1 MSDTIQ
7 SAPAGFFQG
16 APITNGTAVDLVSA
30 TADALAAAAS
40 ASAAAATAETEAA
53 AALTA
58 ATAAESSLASIGTSV
73 TAAAASATA
82 AASSAT
88 TAGTSATNAA
98 TSASAAS
105 TSASGAST
113 SATTATGAASTATT
127 QATNASASATA
138 ASGSASAASASAS
151 SASTSA
157 ASAASTLASAAPL
170 ASPALTGNPTAP
182 TQTALNNST
191 RLATTAYTDAAVGVE
206 NTRALAAEA
215 LKAPLASPTFTG
227 TPAAPTAAA
236 GTNTTQLASTAFV
249 VANGGGGN
257 VGRNLLHNGE
267 FLVNQRGTTAT
278 TNGAYSADRWLLEL
292 STSTGSIATGPLGD
306 ADRTLI
312 ADEAAVQCLNC
323 APTGTAGAGDF
334 FLLAQ
339 RIEGVQRYG
348 GKSITVSGWVE
359 VSSNVGLGIGALQ
372 HFGSGGS
379 PSADV
384 TVTATKVTLTSAAS
398 WTHFSVTLALPTT
411 IGKTMGTTAGTDYT
425 EIRLWMSS
433 GATNNTLAGGIGVQ
447 SSVFK
452 LWGLQAEIGTV
463 ATAFEKKSIVQ
474 HNQDCMRFFFVTAT
488 LISAAGG
495 SNTQTIISFPVP
507 MRASPTASGGGAGYA
522 QSILNTTNSVQAQT
536 TTSGQ
541 TMTFQADL

>member
-1 MSDTIQ
+1 MLQIIA
-7 SAPAGFFQG
+7 APAGFFQG
-16 APITNGTAVDLVSA
+16 APITNGTATDLVSA

-73 TAAAASATA
+73 TAAATSATA

-98 TSASAAS
+98 ASASAAS
-105 TSASGAST
+105 TSASGASA

-191 RLATTAYTDAAVGVE
+191 RLATTAYADAAVGVE

-249 VANGGGGN
+249 IANGGGGN
-257 VGRNLLHNGE
+257 VGRNLFHNGE
-267 FLVNQRGTTAT
+267 FTVNQRGTSAT
-278 TNGAYSADRWLLEL
+278 TNGAYSLDRWILEL
-292 STSTGSIATGPLGD
+292 SGSTCTVSAVALGD
-306 ADRTLI
+306 TDRTAI
-312 ADEAAVQCLNC
+312 GDEAAVQGLNSTF
-323 APTGTAGAGDF
+323 AGTAGAGDF
-334 FLLAQ
+334 ALVAQ
-339 RIEGVQRYG
+339 RLEGVQRYG
-348 GKSITVSGWVE
+348 GKSITVSFWALATLGPP
-359 VSSNVGLGIGALQ
+359 SIGVGAIQ
-372 HFGSGGS
+372 NFGSGGS
-379 PSADV
+379 PSTAV
-384 TVTATKVTLTSAAS
+384 TVTATKITTTLSWAKYTATLT
-398 WTHFSVTLALPTT
+398 LPTT
-411 IGKTMGTTAGTDYT
+411 IGKTIGTTAGTDYT
-425 EIRLWMSS
+425 EIRLWLTS
-433 GATNNTLAGGIGVQ
+433 GSTNNTIAGGVGVQ
-447 SSVFK
+447 TGIVK
-452 LWGLQAEIGTV
+452 LWGIQAEIGTV
-463 ATAFEKKSIVQ
+463 ATAFEKIGYPAQ
-474 HNQDCMRFFFVTAT
+474 LLQCQRFFYAPTIWVSTGSVSV
-488 LISAAGG
+488 SAA
-495 SNTQTIISFPVP
+495 TFPAT
-507 MRASPTASGGGAGYA
+507 MRATPTETGGGAGYA
-522 QSILNTTNSVQAQT
+522 VLLLNTFGVTHTQTSQAAQAL
-536 TTSGQ
+536 
-541 TMTFQADL
+541 TFSADL